1 MQVGLMRSKKNMGLE
16 NTAKRLNIDYV
27 NRLDQEEY
35 DV

>member
-1 MQVGLMRSKKNMGLE
+1 MGLE